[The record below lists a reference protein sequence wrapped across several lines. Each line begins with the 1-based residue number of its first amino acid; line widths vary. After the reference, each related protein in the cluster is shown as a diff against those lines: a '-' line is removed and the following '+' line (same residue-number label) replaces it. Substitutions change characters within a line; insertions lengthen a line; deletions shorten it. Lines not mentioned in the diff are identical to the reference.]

1 MAKACKRCDKIEAAT
16 DVVTGKI
23 SLRSTETRAK
33 PLLQEFLKSVQPV
46 KEIRTLIGR
55 RIKDSARLRLR
66 RPKCAHTTGN
76 H

>member
-1 MAKACKRCDKIEAAT
+1 MAKACKRCDEIEAAT
-16 DVVTGKI
+16 DVVTGKK

-55 RIKDSARLRLR
+55 RIKDSVRLRLR